1 MLISHCLP
9 KAKSELLAGMSLE
22 VKTYQFPGFYL
33 SNHST
38 CLCFSLNSHPFLTD
52 NADQNR

>member
-22 VKTYQFPGFYL
+22 VKAYQFPGFYL